1 MAAEGRGIQ
10 TRSSLRYAVFFGIVL
25 FVMALLILVPTKTIY
40 EEFAVSYNETVT
52 YTENVPYTERVTV
65 YPTASFWQGIS
76 SGIMQGEGCP
86 YYCDCDTYHYSGY
99 TKICTYCICPATTP
113 TPEPEFRTVT
123 KYREVQKTRQEQR
136 TRMEQRPVEVNWIF
150 GYKTPYSFPL
160 PLYTFPLYENSSSGG
175 SCPYVPCEGAG
186 CDTRSDAGSFPY
198 ILRGTPQSLRFGLE
212 KELAAYTHCRSAELG
227 GRHQTTWIRINNVTV
242 FQSGGLTE
250 FYAKFLDDPRQKPA
264 IVQLSGIIR
273 ETVPGPDDQARIA
286 VSLVQSIPY
295 QKADLSGP
303 IKLPYDVLYTGSGD
317 CDEKSLLLAALLRE
331 LGYNVS
337 LLRFDDQKHMAVGI
351 RVPTG
356 FDYNHTGYA
365 FIETTN
371 PAIISFNSVQDMF
384 GVQGNPVII
393 PVSDGR
399 EFSTIPE
406 EYTDAAN
413 LEKLTTSS
421 RKNGTLS
428 QAEVG
433 QILTLKNKY
442 GLNISV
448 SYV

>member
-1 MAAEGRGIQ
+1 
-10 TRSSLRYAVFFGIVL
+10 
-25 FVMALLILVPTKTIY
+25 
-40 EEFAVSYNETVT
+40 
-52 YTENVPYTERVTV
+52 
-65 YPTASFWQGIS
+65 
-76 SGIMQGEGCP
+76 
-86 YYCDCDTYHYSGY
+86 
-99 TKICTYCICPATTP
+99 
-113 TPEPEFRTVT
+113 
-123 KYREVQKTRQEQR
+123 
-136 TRMEQRPVEVNWIF
+136 
-150 GYKTPYSFPL
+150 
-160 PLYTFPLYENSSSGG
+160 
-175 SCPYVPCEGAG
+175 
-186 CDTRSDAGSFPY
+186 
-198 ILRGTPQSLRFGLE
+198 
-212 KELAAYTHCRSAELG
+212 
-227 GRHQTTWIRINNVTV
+227 
-242 FQSGGLTE
+242 
-250 FYAKFLDDPRQKPA
+250 
-264 IVQLSGIIR
+264 
-273 ETVPGPDDQARIA
+273 
-286 VSLVQSIPY
+286 VQSIPY